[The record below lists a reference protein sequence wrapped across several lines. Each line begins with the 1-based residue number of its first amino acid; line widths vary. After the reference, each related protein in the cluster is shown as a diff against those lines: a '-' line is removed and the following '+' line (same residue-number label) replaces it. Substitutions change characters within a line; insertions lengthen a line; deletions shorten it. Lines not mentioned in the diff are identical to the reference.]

1 MRNRFMFL
9 DGKTIFVTAI
19 LVCITSFV
27 LSNFAHATRIKDLAD
42 IKGVRE
48 NQLVGYGLIVGL
60 DGTGDGKDSKF
71 TFQSLASMLERMG
84 VTVNAK
90 DIEKA
95 DNVAAVMVTADLPA
109 FAKVGTRI
117 DVTVSSI
124 GNASSL
130 TAGTLLISPLKG
142 ADGKVYAVAQ
152 GPVSTD
158 AFSVSGK
165 AAKVSKNFPTVARIV
180 NGAIIENEIPYD
192 FLNKGTF
199 SLTLPKP
206 DFTNAARVAETINA
220 ALKESVARTLDA
232 GTIEIKVPKE
242 YSGRTVQLVAMIEQL
257 DVTPDK
263 SSMVVFNERTGT
275 VVIGENVRIATVA
288 IAHGNLS
295 IEIKETADVSQPMPF
310 APEASGNSGPMESRD
325 GSAIVAQGG
334 NTAITYD
341 TGIGVKEENSKLFL
355 VKSTV
360 TISEVVR
367 ALNALGV
374 TPRDLM
380 AIFQALKVAG
390 ALHATLEVM

>member
-9 DGKTIFVTAI
+9 DRKTILVKAI
-19 LVCITSFV
+19 LVCITLFV
-27 LSNFAHATRIKDLAD
+27 LSNFAHATRIKDLAE

-206 DFTNAARVAETINA
+206 DFTNAARMAETINS

-232 GTIEIKVPKE
+232 GTIEVEVPKE
-242 YSGRTVQLVAMIEQL
+242 YFGRTVQLVAMIEQL
-257 DVTPDK
+257 EVSPDK

-275 VVIGENVRIATVA
+275 VVIGENV
-288 IAHGNLS
+288 
-295 IEIKETADVSQPMPF
+295 
-310 APEASGNSGPMESRD
+310 
-325 GSAIVAQGG
+325 
-334 NTAITYD
+334 
-341 TGIGVKEENSKLFL
+341 
-355 VKSTV
+355 
-360 TISEVVR
+360 
-367 ALNALGV
+367 
-374 TPRDLM
+374 
-380 AIFQALKVAG
+380 
-390 ALHATLEVM
+390 